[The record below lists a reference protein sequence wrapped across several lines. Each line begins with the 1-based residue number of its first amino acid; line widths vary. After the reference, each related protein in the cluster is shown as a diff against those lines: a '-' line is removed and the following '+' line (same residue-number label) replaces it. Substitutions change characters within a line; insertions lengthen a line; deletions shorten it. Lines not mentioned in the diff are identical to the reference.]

1 MAQWLQI
8 VQEGKNATFSY
19 VTVYEQ
25 LTVVS
30 GSIAGTASWA
40 DSASYALTASHAPNY
55 LPLTGGTVS
64 GSVTVSG
71 SFYLNPLPQ
80 SESLNRVV
88 VHNPVDGK
96 LYYKTGSEAQASI
109 SYYRIYNLM
118 GA

>member
-19 VTVYEQ
+19 VTVYET
-25 LTVVS
+25 LTVS
-30 GSIAGTASWA
+30 GSILGTVE
-40 DSASYALTASHAPNY
+40 SASYASTASYSPNY
-55 LPLTGGTVS
+55 LSIFGGRVS
-64 GSVTVSG
+64 GSVVITG
-71 SFYLNPLPQ
+71 SLYLNPLTQ
-80 SESLNRVV
+80 NESLSRVV
-88 VHNPVDGK
+88 VQDPLDGK